1 MEKRDAW
8 NSRFT
13 FILAAVASAV
23 GLGNMWRFP
32 GIVYQNGGGAFLIP
46 YFIAIVT
53 AGIPLLAMEISIG
66 KKFQAGAPIAL
77 KQMNPKFEWIGWL
90 GVGTASC
97 IASYYS
103 VVLAWV
109 IYYIFL
115 SFQSPWISKPAAEI
129 FTNDVL
135 NISSGMFDIAGMNW
149 GILLALFAG
158 WFLIWFCIRR
168 GVDSVS
174 EVLNYVITLPI
185 LFLIVLI
192 VRAVTLP
199 GALDGIYYYL
209 VPDWSKLLEP
219 SVWAAAYGQVFFSL
233 SILFSIMVAYGSYL
247 PKEAPVTSDSIII
260 AVSDAVISFFA
271 GFASFGALGY
281 LSNLT
286 NTPIAEMQH
295 SGMMLAFATYPTAIA
310 AMPGGK
316 LMVIFFSLLFFII
329 LFTLALGSVFSIVV
343 AVVTSFKD
351 KLGTNKKKTTLF
363 FCIIGFLIA
372 SIYATKAGLYWVDI
386 VDHFMN
392 DFNLIAIGLI
402 ETIALGWIFGA
413 DKVLDIINENCTF
426 KYGKF
431 WVFCIKYL
439 CPLVFAVITITYLY
453 DNIKNPYAGYPVSNL
468 LVAGW
473 GFVAV
478 TFVFSIVMTFFK
490 DFDALKSENLQ
501 IEKDSVEKISQ

>member
-46 YFIAIVT
+46 FFIAIVT
-53 AGIPLLAMEISIG
+53 AGIPLLAMEISLG
-66 KKFQAGAPIAL
+66 KKFQAGAPMAL
-77 KQMNPKFEWIGWL
+77 KQLNPKFEWIGWL

-103 VVLAWV
+103 AVFAWV
-109 IYYIFL
+109 VYYVFL
-115 SFQSPWISKPAAEI
+115 SFKSPWISKPAAEV

-135 NISSGMFDIAGMNW
+135 QVSTGMFDIVGFNW
-149 GILLALFAG
+149 LILLAMVGG
-158 WFLIWFCIRR
+158 WFVIWFCIRK
-168 GVDSVS
+168 GVESVS
-174 EVLNYVITLPI
+174 EVLNYVVTLPLI
-185 LFLIVLI
+185 LLFLMIIRV
-192 VRAVTLP
+192 VTLP

-247 PKEAPVTSDSIII
+247 PKDAPTTSDSIII
-260 AVSDAVISFFA
+260 AICDAFVSFFA
-271 GFASFGALGY
+271 GLCCFGTLGY
-281 LSNLT
+281 LSQLT
-286 NTPIAEMQH
+286 NTPIADMQY
-295 SGMMLAFATYPTAIA
+295 SGIMLAFATYPTAIA

-316 LMVIFFSLLFFII
+316 IMVILFSLLFFVI

-351 KLGTNKKKTTLF
+351 KLGTPRGKTTLF
-363 FCIIGFLIA
+363 FCVVGCLIA
-372 SIYATKAGLYWVDI
+372 TIYTTKAGLYWVDV

-402 ETIALGWIFGA
+402 ETVALGWIYGA
-413 DKVLDIINENCTF
+413 DKVLNIINENCDY
-426 KYGKF
+426 KYGKS
-431 WVFCIKYL
+431 WIFCIKYL
-439 CPLVFAVITITYLY
+439 CPVVFAVITGSYLI
-453 DNIKNPYAGYPVSNL
+453 DNIKHPYGGYPLSNL

-473 GFVAV
+473 GFIAV
-478 TFVFSIVMTFFK
+478 TFVFAIFMTFIK
-490 DFDALKSENLQ
+490 DRKSSNT
-501 IEKDSVEKISQ
+501 DSNE

>member
-46 YFIAIVT
+46 FFIAIVT

-77 KQMNPKFEWIGWL
+77 KQLNPKFEWIGWL

-103 VVLAWV
+103 AVFAWV
-109 IYYIFL
+109 VYYVFL
-115 SFQSPWISKPAAEI
+115 SFKSPWMSKPAAEI

-135 NISSGMFDIAGMNW
+135 QVSTGMFDIVGFNW
-149 GILLALFAG
+149 LILLAMVGG
-158 WFLIWFCIRR
+158 WFVIWFCIRK
-168 GVDSVS
+168 GVESVS
-174 EVLNYVITLPI
+174 DVLNYVVTLPLI
-185 LFLIVLI
+185 LLVVMI
-192 VRAVTLP
+192 VRVVTLP
-199 GALDGIYYYL
+199 GALEGIYYYL

-247 PKEAPVTSDSIII
+247 PKDAPTTSDSIII
-260 AVSDAVISFFA
+260 AICDAVVSFFA
-271 GFASFGALGY
+271 GLCCFGTLGY
-281 LSNLT
+281 LSQLT
-286 NTPIAEMQH
+286 NTPIADMQY

-316 LMVIFFSLLFFII
+316 IMVILFSLLFFVI

-351 KLGTNKKKTTLF
+351 KLGTPRGKTTLF
-363 FCIIGFLIA
+363 FCVVGCLIA
-372 SIYATKAGLYWVDI
+372 TIYTTKAGLYWVDV

-402 ETIALGWIFGA
+402 ETVALGWIYGA
-413 DKVLDIINENCTF
+413 DKVLNIINENCDY
-426 KYGKF
+426 KYGKS
-431 WVFCIKYL
+431 WIFCIKYL
-439 CPLVFAVITITYLY
+439 CPIIFAIITVSYLI
-453 DNIKNPYAGYPVSNL
+453 DNIKHPYGGYPLSNL

-473 GFVAV
+473 GFIAV
-478 TFVFSIVMTFFK
+478 TFVFATFMTFIK
-490 DFDALKSENLQ
+490 DRKSSNTDNNE
-501 IEKDSVEKISQ
+501 

>member
-1 MEKRDAW
+1 MEKRDSW

-77 KQMNPKFEWIGWL
+77 KQLNPKFEWIGWL

-103 VVLAWV
+103 AVFAWV
-109 IYYIFL
+109 IYYVFL
-115 SFQSPWISKPAAEI
+115 SFKSPWISKPAADI
-129 FTNDVL
+129 FMNDVL
-135 NISSGMFDIAGMNW
+135 QVTTGMFDIGGVNW
-149 GILLALFAG
+149 VILLAMVSG
-158 WFLIWFCIRR
+158 WFIIWFCIRN
-168 GVDSVS
+168 GVESVS
-174 EVLNYVITLPI
+174 DVLNYVVTLPLI
-185 LFLIVLI
+185 LLTVLI
-192 VRAVTLP
+192 VRSISLP
-199 GALDGIYYYL
+199 GAMEGIYYYL

-247 PKEAPVTSDSIII
+247 PKDAPTTSDSIII
-260 AVSDAVISFFA
+260 AIADAVVSFFA
-271 GFASFGALGY
+271 GFACFGALGY
-281 LSNLT
+281 LSYLT
-286 NTPIAEMQH
+286 HTPIAEMQH
-295 SGMMLAFATYPTAIA
+295 SGMMLAFVTYPTAIA

-316 LMVIFFSLLFFII
+316 LGIIFFSVLFFVI
-329 LFTLALGSVFSIVV
+329 LLTLALGSVFSIVV

-351 KLGTNKKKTTLF
+351 KLGTSKKKTTLF
-363 FCIIGFLIA
+363 FCVVGCLIA
-372 SIYATKAGLYWVDI
+372 TIYTTKAGLYWVDV

-402 ETIALGWIFGA
+402 ETVALGWIYGA
-413 DKVLDIINENCTF
+413 DKVLNIINENCSF

-431 WVFCIKYL
+431 WIFCIKYL
-439 CPLVFAVITITYLY
+439 CPFVFATITITYLI
-453 DNIKNPYAGYPVSNL
+453 DNIKHPYGNYPISNL

-473 GFVAV
+473 GFIAV
-478 TFVFSIVMTFFK
+478 TFVFSIFMTFIK
-490 DFDALKSENLQ
+490 DCKSSKDENNQ
-501 IEKDSVEKISQ
+501 